1 MNILL
6 QLLAILRALQ
16 WSHQTAHWKVRGEPF
31 YGDHLLFQKLYEA
44 VGEEIDT
51 LAEKIVGIYGPGAIT
66 NLSLLSDTHKFVANH
81 AASGV
86 GDNPYQC
93 ALLMEEHLQRALK
106 LAYDELKASGEMS
119 LGLDD
124 FLMATANAHE
134 TALYLL
140 RQRNRPKAASAKT
153 AALPPAKTWLET
165 QLGKVF
171 TDEAAGHEFW
181 FIPSSVTKS
190 NTAKGHIVT
199 IVWVDSTK
207 PSKAKQTTLPERD
220 LLRWKV
226 LSPVDVP
233 DPVKAR
239 FQEVGVRV
247 ASTDHFAALRQPKGY
262 KPVYE
267 GNAMAVPL
275 TWGTAGKMVP
285 YDVAQYMAPL
295 FDAAKGGVAYVLDQ
309 NKVFTAAGLAAV
321 EKALEQRIADDYG
334 EQYAMDSEYFQGNDT
349 PNAEIALT
357 ISGEQ
362 ADMARKVKVKITP
375 ITSPTSGKAG
385 LKVVFNPTHDQIK
398 AIR

>member
-1 MNILL
+1 MNSLL

-66 NLSLLSDTHKFVANH
+66 NLSVISDTHQFIANH
-81 AASGV
+81 AATGA
-86 GDNPYQC
+86 GDSSYQC
-93 ALLMEEHLQRALK
+93 ALQMEEHLQRALK

-153 AALPPAKTWLET
+153 AAY
-165 QLGKVF
+165 G
-171 TDEAAGHEFW
+171 DEGRTAA
-181 FIPSSVTKS
+181 
-190 NTAKGHIVT
+190 
-199 IVWVDSTK
+199 DR
-207 PSKAKQTTLPERD
+207 L
-220 LLRWKV
+220 
-226 LSPVDVP
+226 
-233 DPVKAR
+233 
-239 FQEVGVRV
+239 
-247 ASTDHFAALRQPKGY
+247 AAIQQPKGY

-275 TWGTAGKMVP
+275 TWGTSGKMVP
-285 YDVAQYMAPL
+285 YDVAKYMAPL

-334 EQYAMDSEYFQGNDT
+334 EQYAMDSEYLQGNDT

-385 LKVVFNPTHDQIK
+385 LKVVFNPTHDQIE